1 MEEQLLSFSFR
12 HGRDWTRLTNRLR
25 CRMESLSWHPNG
37 TDFNYEI
44 ILAKWVDK
52 RTTIDSFFR
61 RQETIGLINELI
73 NCERIFRNIYMVS
86 FTGPFHNTVRE
97 NLLKYNLTTYSSS
110 VEEGVQKWNVLIQ
123 PRSQFRFIR
132 SLMDIGNFTVNPA
145 LSAVSSIDM
154 SRIMWANQLLS
165 KLSKLV
171 LTDKEIEYLM
181 AAGRLGYFNERRSL
195 SVTDMAALLS
205 RNKSTVDRSL
215 KSAIGKLLSCIIA
228 SMNEAN

>member
-1 MEEQLLSFSFR
+1 MEEQLLTFSFR
-12 HGRDWTRLTNRLR
+12 HGRDWTRLTNRLH
-25 CRMESLSWHPNG
+25 CSMESLSWHPNG

-44 ILAKWVDK
+44 ILAKWADK
-52 RTTIDSFFR
+52 RTSIDSFFR

-73 NCERIFRNIYMVS
+73 SCEPIFPNVYMVS

-110 VEEGVQKWNVLIQ
+110 VKEGVQKWNVLIR

-132 SLMDIGNFTVNPA
+132 SLMDIGNFTVNPT
-145 LSAVSSIDM
+145 LSAVSSVDM

-165 KLSKLV
+165 KLSRLV

-181 AAGRLGYFNERRSL
+181 AAGKLGYFNKRRNL